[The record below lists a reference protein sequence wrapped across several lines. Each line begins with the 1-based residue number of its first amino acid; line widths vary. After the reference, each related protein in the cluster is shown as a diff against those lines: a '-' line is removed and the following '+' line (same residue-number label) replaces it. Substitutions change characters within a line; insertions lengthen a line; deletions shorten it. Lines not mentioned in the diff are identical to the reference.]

1 MSTGMFR
8 TPPTVGFKTTGEDED
23 DAATTAPQ
31 ISRRTPTGGTDTR
44 ECYHCHK
51 TGHIA
56 ANCPEKRNTNT
67 NGNGGTNSVT
77 TNGNHSSSSST
88 PKWFCQAPADDLPF
102 DSSLSMVG
110 GFFGGVVPVT
120 KATFR
125 AKDWRACTKCRANVH
140 RSHDCTGTYRHQQG
154 RVMDAVDDSVDF
166 V

>member
-1 MSTGMFR
+1 MTCDDKSYKWCGVCRRWHTGA
-8 TPPTVGFKTTGEDED
+8 K
-23 DAATTAPQ
+23 AHY
-31 ISRRTPTGGTDTR
+31 TR
-44 ECYHCHK
+44 EHVKKDK
-51 TGHIA
+51 T
-56 ANCPEKRNTNT
+56 
-67 NGNGGTNSVT
+67 
-77 TNGNHSSSSST
+77 ST
-88 PKWFCQAPADDLPF
+88 PAPASTQANMAAASRDDDDFPF